1 MAEYIDRDDAV
12 AVIEEKQKELCPVGM
27 FSRHAVYGTDRE
39 KFDAWEEIIE
49 QIERIP
55 AADVRP
61 VRRGTWTDA
70 AIAADNLY
78 GTHGMLYQIR
88 GYVCNCCHE
97 FSLARFNFCPNCG
110 ADMRP
115 ASMSGANGEES

>member
-1 MAEYIDRDDAV
+1 MAEYIEREALEKWLLTEMASLDLEADRQYV
-12 AVIEEKQKELCPVGM
+12 V
-27 FSRHAVYGTDRE
+27 
-39 KFDAWEEIIE
+39 
-49 QIERIP
+49 ERLMEAIP

-78 GTHGMLYQIR
+78 DTHGMLYLIR
-88 GYVCNCCHE
+88 GYACNCCCE

-110 ADMRP
+110 ADMR
-115 ASMSGANGEES
+115 GGEQDGRL

>member
-1 MAEYIDRDDAV
+1 MPEYIERELLPERKEYWDDDFGA
-12 AVIEEKQKELCPVGM
+12 GW
-27 FSRHAVYGTDRE
+27 
-39 KFDAWEEIIE
+39 DACLDEIAKL
-49 QIERIP
+49 P

-78 GTHGMLYQIR
+78 DTHGMLYLIQ
-88 GYVCNCCHE
+88 GYACNCCCE

-110 ADMRP
+110 ADMR
-115 ASMSGANGEES
+115 GGGQDGV